1 MASNE
6 LQDTLD
12 RILLEKNVKLIPE
25 NIKKG
30 VTIFGVTGNA
40 TIDMTD
46 ATATVDDIVN
56 GKTAYL
62 KDGIATGTM
71 VNNGAVYITPSQVE
85 QPIPTGYHNGNGK
98 VRAVSSSVDSNI
110 KANNIKKGVTI
121 LGITGTLDALDTSDA
136 TANASTILS
145 GNTAYVNG
153 HKITGIMA
161 NNGKLN
167 ITPRT
172 YSQNFGSGYYSGV
185 TAYAVTS
192 DIDSNIK
199 AGNIKQGVTILGVVG
214 NLSDTGIDTSDATA
228 NASRIL
234 NGYTA
239 YINAEKVTGNMPN
252 RGSWSVTPRTYS
264 QSGSAGYY
272 SGISIGAVTSSI
284 DSNIK
289 AENIKQGVSILGVAG
304 TLISQDI
311 DKITETITPRASSD
325 IVRNNIFYNK
335 LTVAKVTSNVDDN
348 IQPRNILKG
357 ITILGVEGA
366 LEQDVVYEAGT
377 LTVWSSKYVNYSPA
391 WVEGTITESFCVE
404 DRETGD
410 CTITDKT
417 GDGYVLLRCYFN
429 LMQSNDL
436 VFEYEQDENTYAV
449 FSTLD
454 NQLPSG
460 RDISRNVYFNTRNQ
474 TADVVYED
482 VQPGVH
488 FVDVKVF
495 SSAVDSQFK
504 FRPVG
509 TNVKQKIVS
518 QVYASTDAMNLD
530 KSQTVGTY
538 GFIFSLVDNTMV
550 EVYRFNGIKWVRQ
563 SIGDYEGSLEPA
575 DFSKVLKQI
584 DKING
589 EEIV

>member
-12 RILLEKNVKLIPE
+12 RILTEKNAKLIPE

-30 VTIFGVTGNA
+30 VTILGVTGNA

-46 ATATVDDIVN
+46 ATATVDDIVK

-62 KDGIATGTM
+62 RDGIATGTM
-71 VNNGAVYITPSQVE
+71 VNNGAVYITPSLSDQ
-85 QPIPTGYHNGNGK
+85 QIPTGYHNGNGK
-98 VRAVSSSVDSNI
+98 VRAVTSSVDSNI
-110 KANNIKKGVTI
+110 RTNNIKKGVTI
-121 LGITGTLDALDTSDA
+121 LGVTGSLDALDTSDA
-136 TANASTILS
+136 TANSSTILS

-153 HKITGIMA
+153 RKITGNMS

-167 ITPRT
+167 ISPRT

-192 DIDSNIK
+192 AIDSNIR
-199 AGNIKQGVTILGVVG
+199 AGNIKKGVTILGVAG
-214 NLSDTGIDTSDATA
+214 NLDDNGIDTSDATA
-228 NASRIL
+228 TADKIL

-239 YINAEKVTGNMPN
+239 YVNAEKRTGTMPN
-252 RGSWSVTPRTYS
+252 RGSWSVSPRTYA
-264 QSGSAGYY
+264 QSGSSGYY
-272 SGISIGAVTSSI
+272 SSVYVGAVTSSI

-311 DKITETITPRASSD
+311 NKVTETITPRASSD
-325 IVRNNIFYNK
+325 ITRTNTYYNK
-335 LTVAKVTSNVDDN
+335 LTVAKVTSNVDTN
-348 IQPRNILKG
+348 IQPKNILKG

-366 LEQDVVYEAGT
+366 LEQDIVYEAGT

-391 WVEGTITESFCVE
+391 WVEGTITEKFCVE
-404 DRETGD
+404 DKESGF
-410 CTITDKT
+410 CTVTDKT
-417 GDGYVLLRCYFN
+417 GEGYTLIRCYYN
-429 LMQSNDL
+429 LMQSSDI
-436 VFEYEQDENTYAV
+436 VYEYEQDENTYAV

-454 NQLPSG
+454 NQLPTG
-460 RDISRNVYFNTRNQ
+460 RDISRNVYFNTKNQ
-474 TADVVYED
+474 TDNVTYTD
-482 VQPGVH
+482 VQPGTH
-488 FVDVKVF
+488 FIDVKVF
-495 SSAVDSQFK
+495 STAVDSVFK

-538 GFIFSLVDNTMV
+538 AFIYSLVDNSMT
-550 EVYRFNGIKWVRQ
+550 EVYRYNGIKWVRQ
-563 SIGDYEGSLEPA
+563 PIGDYEGSLKPT
-575 DFSKVLKQI
+575 DFNSVLKKI